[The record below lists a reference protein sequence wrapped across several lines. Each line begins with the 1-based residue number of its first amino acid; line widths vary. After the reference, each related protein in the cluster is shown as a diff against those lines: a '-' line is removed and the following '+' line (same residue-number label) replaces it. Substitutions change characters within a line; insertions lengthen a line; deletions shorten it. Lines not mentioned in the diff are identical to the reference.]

1 MTVRTRLRLPGVTPD
16 WDTDS
21 VVPDHDE
28 VRIRAH
34 QIGTA
39 REVAAPTSDG
49 ARRPVTVSHMS
60 ASPNH
65 AVVSRSLVAVMFAT
79 LAIFWGLSFPAIS
92 VGLDYIPPL
101 LFAAFRYS
109 VAAVL
114 LLAYATLA
122 TDDWRPVGRD
132 NQLAILGGGV
142 FLVTG
147 NGLLFIGQQTVPS
160 GVAAIIQALVP
171 IATAIWALVL
181 LGERLSL
188 PGAVGVAIGFLGI
201 SLVVQPD
208 PNNLLAGDT
217 LGRLIIVGQV
227 VSVSL
232 GGVIIQRAA
241 PSMGRVG
248 LTGWSMLLG
257 AILLHALSRGI
268 GEAPG
273 SDLTAPVALVAVLY
287 LGIFSTAFAFYI
299 FFYILQVHG
308 AFQASLITYLVPI
321 VATLVGVFVLGETIG
336 VLSIAGFA
344 LVAVGFGLL
353 KRDAIAEMVSDA
365 PVAVRP

>member
-1 MTVRTRLRLPGVTPD
+1 
-16 WDTDS
+16 
-21 VVPDHDE
+21 
-28 VRIRAH
+28 
-34 QIGTA
+34 
-39 REVAAPTSDG
+39 
-49 ARRPVTVSHMS
+49 
-60 ASPNH
+60 
-65 AVVSRSLVAVMFAT
+65 MFAA
-79 LAIFWGLSFPAIS
+79 LATFWGLSFPAIS
-92 VGLDYIPPL
+92 VGLEYIPPL

-114 LLAYATLA
+114 LLAYALLA
-122 TDDWRPVGRD
+122 TDDWRPTGRD

-160 GVAAIIQALVP
+160 GVASILQALVP
-171 IATAIWALVL
+171 IATALWALAL

-188 PGAVGVAIGFLGI
+188 PGAVGVVVGFLGI

-208 PNNLLAGDT
+208 PNNLFAGDT

-227 VSVSL
+227 ISVSL

-248 LTGWSMLLG
+248 MTGWAMLLG
-257 AILLHALSRGI
+257 ATLLHGLSFGI

-273 SDLTAPVALVAVLY
+273 GDLTAPVAILAVLY
-287 LGIFSTAFAFYI
+287 LGIFSTALAFYI
-299 FFYILQVHG
+299 FFYILEVHG

-321 VATLVGVFVLGETIG
+321 VATLVGVFVLGETIS
-336 VLSIAGFA
+336 VLAVGGFA
-344 LVAVGFGLL
+344 LVAIGFGLL
-353 KRDAIAEMVSDA
+353 KRDAIAEVVSDS